1 MPPHDHLFKSLFRAL
16 FRDLLHLVDAKLAAC
31 LPPEAEVEFLD
42 KELIPDSP
50 EDEHRVVDLLA
61 AIPDPAGG
69 FAFLV
74 HVEIERKAPR
84 HIGRRLW
91 DYSIRLRG
99 QHPEPSVSLVVFLR
113 GGLPGV
119 AWQFYSEETA
129 GHEVA
134 RFRYL
139 SFGLSRLP
147 AEQLLARPEPLAWG
161 LAALAKPGALGRA
174 RVKFEALR
182 KIANAKLRQHQRFL
196 LMNCVETY
204 LHLKG
209 RDAEEYASLAG
220 AQESPEIRTMQMTWA
235 DKMEAQ
241 METKLTAKLKPEL
254 TAKLRPEITAK
265 LRPEIE
271 AKLKPE
277 IEAKLEAKM
286 EAKLESK
293 VADRLRSTV
302 IRLLGQRFG
311 TVPARLAKRLAA
323 IRTVD
328 ELGAIAD
335 RILEV
340 QSIEELGIGG

>member
-1 MPPHDHLFKSLFRAL
+1 VPPHDHLFKTLFRAL

-50 EDEHRVVDLLA
+50 EEEHRVVDLLA

-84 HIGRRLW
+84 HIGWRLW

-113 GGLPGV
+113 GGPPGV
-119 AWQFYSEETA
+119 AWQIYTEETA

-161 LAALAKPGALGRA
+161 LAALAKPGELGRA

-182 KIANAKLRQHQRFL
+182 KIANAKLREHHRFL

-204 LHLKG
+204 LPLKG
-209 RDAEEYASLAG
+209 RDAEEYASLVG
-220 AQESPEIRTMQMTWA
+220 AQESPEIRAMQMTWA
-235 DKMEAQ
+235 DKEIAKMEASI
-241 METKLTAKLKPEL
+241 TAKLKPEI

-265 LRPEIE
+265 LEPQIKAQIE
-271 AKLKPE
+271 AKG
-277 IEAKLEAKM
+277 
-286 EAKLESK
+286 
-293 VADRLRSTV
+293 ADRLRSTV